1 MISFPKEFIKC
12 LQAKKAN
19 IYDVIFFIH
28 SKLTAVIL
36 WMFTLLLSAKQ
47 YFGDPIECMT
57 DSKFKNYIHSYCWT
71 MGTFLIPSSTD
82 DLRNEIAVGV
92 GPRRFDKENVNL
104 RYYQW
109 VVVVLL
115 LEGLLFY
122 MPAFL
127 WEIWED
133 KRLEQLCSAV
143 VAPLITI
150 DEHKKHKNLIKA
162 YLSKDNRNTHQ
173 QYAMKYFICEFLN
186 LMISQIGNT
195 IFLHF
200 FLDGFWSKYMK
211 ALYTISFNNWHLWN
225 QHSSQIFPKMAK
237 CTFYTY
243 GPSGSIKIHDALCML
258 PLNVLNEK
266 LFAFLWIWFALMSI
280 LAAQKLIYRLALIAF
295 PTMRV
300 HLIRINARHMVVQD
314 IRQILAKKCYGDWFL
329 LYKLSR
335 NVNPHFFQ
343 DLMSELLL
351 KEKRDVV
358 IEFSFN

>member
-1 MISFPKEFIKC
+1 MILFPKEFIKW

-28 SKLTAVIL
+28 SKWTAVIL

-82 DLRNEIAVGV
+82 DLRNEISVGV
-92 GPRRFDKENVNL
+92 GPRRFHKENVNL

-127 WEIWED
+127 WELWED

-150 DEHKKHKNLIKA
+150 DEHKKHTNLIKA

-186 LMISQIGNT
+186 LMISIGNI

-243 GPSGSIKIHDALCML
+243 GPSGSIKIHDAVCML

-266 LFAFLWIWFALMSI
+266 LFAFLWIWFVLMSI
-280 LAAQKLIYRLALIAF
+280 LAAQKVIYRLALIAF

-300 HLIRINARHMVVQD
+300 HLIRINARHMAVQD

-351 KEKRDVV
+351 KEKRDIV